1 MARCGEISLRN
12 RIGGV
17 ITPVATDQ
25 AISGHGEAVLLIHG
39 YNNAQEAARESYDQ
53 VFTHAFQ
60 RAIHVF
66 WRGEIGGDI
75 LNRLISMAITIPAY
89 PWQIPRARESGKRL
103 AEYLRKQ
110 IGPHGAPISVTV
122 IAHSLGCRLVF
133 EMLRDL
139 ANNPAPNIRF
149 KWICLMAPA
158 IPVRLIDLNTIPPQS
173 DMEGIDRKVM
183 IFHSVC
189 DLVLSAT
196 FPAGQHI
203 AWQRKIETEYYP
215 EAVGL
220 RGAPFNVRDLCHY
233 EGAGH
238 SDYWES
244 KKIARLVALRLG
256 HARPRPLLARLRH
269 PRGRSLL
276 RRHLLRR
283 HLING

>member
-1 MARCGEISLRN
+1 MACCGEISLRN

-17 ITPVATDQ
+17 TTPVATDQ

-39 YNNAQEAARESYDQ
+39 YNNAPEAARESYNHF
-53 VFTHAFQ
+53 FTHAFQ

-75 LNRLISMAITIPAY
+75 LKGWMSAAITIPAY

-110 IGPHGAPISVTV
+110 RGPRGTGISITV

-149 KWICLMAPA
+149 KWICLMAAA

-173 DMEGIDRKVM
+173 EMEGIDRKVM

-196 FPAGQHI
+196 FPAGQRI
-203 AWQRKIETEYYP
+203 AWERKIESEYYS

-220 RGAPFNVRDLCHY
+220 HGAPFNFRDLSHY

-238 SDYWES
+238 SDYWKS
-244 KKIARLVALRLG
+244 NKIARIIALRLG

-276 RRHLLRR
+276 RRYLLRR
-283 HLING
+283 HLMS